1 MPSRW
6 FDHFQEHRT
15 GGEVPSAAAARREIG
30 HFLRRLV
37 TLFAALT
44 GLTLGG
50 AALLSW
56 FENVGYWHG
65 IVWAVDIVATIG
77 SLKHPDTVGG
87 EIVEILLISFGLGTL
102 FYLLVTFV
110 ELFVAGH
117 MTGLLEVWRM
127 ERRIEGLKDH
137 YLICGFGRV
146 GQQVARDLLEADV
159 DFVVIDDNADVREQM
174 DEMGVL
180 YLHGSASD
188 DALLLEAGIKKARAV
203 IACVDSDAENIFIT
217 LSARELSPDI
227 EIIAR
232 ASQESSERKLLRAG
246 ASDVISPYK
255 ASGRAMAR
263 IALSSRPSQDQRDP
277 TGLAI
282 RGPDR
287 RVQAAGRHDG

>member
-1 MPSRW
+1 VPVRA
-6 FDHFQEHRT
+6 FDHLSDRST
-15 GGEVPSAAAARREIG
+15 GTQPTAAAVRREIG

-44 GLTLGG
+44 LLTLLG
-50 AALLSW
+50 AAALSIA
-56 FENVGYWHG
+56 EDVSYWHG
-65 IVWAVDIVATIG
+65 IVWSVDIVATIG
-77 SLKHPDTVGG
+77 SLPHPDTVTG
-87 EIVEILLISFGLGTL
+87 EIVEIALISFGLGTL

-117 MTGLLEVWRM
+117 MTGLLEVWKM
-127 ERRIEGLKDH
+127 EREIARLSDH

-146 GQQVARDLLEADV
+146 GEQVARDFKAEGV
-159 DFVVIDDNADVREQM
+159 PFVVIDDNADVREAM
-174 DEMGVL
+174 EEMGVL

-188 DALLLEAGIKKARAV
+188 DVVLHEAGIERARAV

-217 LSARELSPDI
+217 LSARELAPEI

-232 ASQESSERKLLRAG
+232 ASEESSERKLLRAG

-263 IALSSRPSQDQRDP
+263 IALSARPQAQRDP
-277 TGLAI
+277 TGLAT
-282 RGPDR
+282 RDPEQP
-287 RVQAAGRHDG
+287 VQAAGRHDG